1 MCGAAD
7 EVLIILKNER
17 MKDRERKRET
27 ESLLGSL
34 PDERFSQLVNLG
46 KKLTDWSN
54 EQAQIVLNQGDR
66 ADDEMDEGVPVMI
79 GSDDENEDDENGM
92 REIDENEDEDEENEE
107 EESATEGNHGVI
119 KGRVI

>member
-1 MCGAAD
+1 
-7 EVLIILKNER
+7 

-107 EESATEGNHGVI
+107 EESTTEGNHGVI
-119 KGRVI
+119 KGRVIYIYLFFQF